1 MGGVVT
7 EAVEVEH
14 SPCGNCGENLFNDT
28 GALSLIKVRTLNGSE
43 WETVGLSDRQSRSM
57 TNASRKAAVPLAD
70 GLGSP
75 LKLPR
80 RKGLVSGEASDGGA
94 MATRIDTID

>member
-1 MGGVVT
+1 VDGVVT

-28 GALSLIKVRTLNGSE
+28 GALSLIEVRTLKGSE
-43 WETVGLSDRQSRSM
+43 RETVGLSDRQFLSM
-57 TNASRKAAVPLAD
+57 TNASRKAAAPLAD

-75 LKLPR
+75 LKLPPP
-80 RKGLVSGEASDGGA
+80 KGSGLRTEEPWLQG
-94 MATRIDTID
+94 